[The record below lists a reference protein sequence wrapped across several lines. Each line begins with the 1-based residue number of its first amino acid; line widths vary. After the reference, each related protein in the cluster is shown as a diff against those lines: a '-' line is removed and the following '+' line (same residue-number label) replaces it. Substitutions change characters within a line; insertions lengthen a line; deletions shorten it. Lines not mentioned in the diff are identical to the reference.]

1 MPPLGTKLSIDR
13 FASGPF
19 RPHGR
24 IELWTEGNVV
34 RLNAMGPFN
43 KEAVVAMGATWRQLF
58 AELPVRDPFAD
69 IVTITGSMMAGP
81 DVLQAFASFL
91 QANTSAHIA
100 PCAVAWVVSP
110 EVEGVELMTP
120 QFEHVYELAGRNIRF
135 FDSDEIAV
143 QWVRQ
148 QLQRVPAT
156 SVLYPPGEPPA

>member
-1 MPPLGTKLSIDR
+1 MPPLGTKLSIDQ

-43 KEAVVAMGATWRQLF
+43 KEAVVAMGTTWRRLF
-58 AELPVRDPFAD
+58 AELPVHGAFAD
-69 IVTITGSMMAGP
+69 IVTITGSLMAGP

-91 QANTSAHIA
+91 QANTSARIA
-100 PCAVAWVVSP
+100 PCAVAWVVPP
-110 EVEGVELMTP
+110 EVEGAELMTP
-120 QFEHVYELAGRNIRF
+120 QFEHVYALAGRNIQF
-135 FDSDEIAV
+135 FDSDPIAV

-148 QLQRVPAT
+148 QLQRVSVVPA
-156 SVLYPPGEPPA
+156 SSHSGDPPA